1 MVAIWRN
8 SGVIRL
14 GLRHITRNGG
24 EAKGLFCIVTYGYF
38 RLLINKMVPERGH
51 NRPVNTGFLLAV
63 A

>member
-14 GLRHITRNGG
+14 GLRHITRNRG
-24 EAKGLFCIVTYGYF
+24 EAKGLFCIVTYAYF

-51 NRPVNTGFLLAV
+51 LKPVNTGFVVSLA
-63 A
+63 